1 MKSGRWSLVGL
12 LLLTA
17 TAGYLCRVNFSTA
30 GVLAMRE
37 FGLSQVQMGWIFSAF
52 LLGYALCQVPAGMLA
67 DRWGARRV
75 LAIACW
81 WWLAVTVVQASVGTV
96 LWQVGAAGALWSV
109 MILRFL
115 LGVMEAPTY
124 PASAQGV
131 ACWIPTRLQGRAN
144 GIVLASI
151 GLGSALAPPLV
162 SASMLRWGWRAAML
176 ISSLPALAAGIA
188 WLLARGDGTVHSKQT
203 APGPPARS
211 LERSLF
217 SRGFILLSASYT
229 LQGYVGYIFVFW
241 FYLYLV
247 QERHFDLLQGAFMS
261 SLPWLLSLVS
271 IPLGGV
277 LSDRLVSGRL
287 GLTWG
292 RRAVP
297 MTGLA
302 GAGAMLAVGAR
313 VDNAYAAAVC
323 MALATG
329 LVLSVEG
336 PFWATMIEL
345 SGSGSGTA
353 GGIMNMGSNIGG
365 LISPALTPVLASHIG
380 WEKALLVAAALSVI
394 AAVMW
399 LGISPT
405 DVPRA
410 D

>member
-1 MKSGRWSLVGL
+1 VKSGRWFFVGL

-17 TAGYLCRVNFSTA
+17 TGGYLCRVNFSTA

-37 FGLSQVQMGWIFSAF
+37 FGLSQVEMGRIFSAF
-52 LLGYALCQVPAGMLA
+52 LLGYALCQIPAGMLA

-81 WWLAVTVVQASVGTV
+81 WWLAGTIAQACVGRG
-96 LWQVGAAGALWSV
+96 LWQVGASGAMWSFV
-109 MILRFL
+109 ALRFL
-115 LGVMEAPTY
+115 LGVTEAPTY

-131 ACWIPTRLQGRAN
+131 ACRIPTRLQGRAN
-144 GIVLASI
+144 GVVLASI
-151 GLGSALAPPLV
+151 GLGSALAPPVV
-162 SASMLRWGWRAAML
+162 SASMLRWGWRTAMM
-176 ISSLPALAAGIA
+176 ISGLPALAAGVA
-188 WLLARGDGTVHSKQT
+188 WLLTRKHVTARPSNT
-203 APGPPARS
+203 APRPQAQCLNRNLVTP
-211 LERSLF
+211 
-217 SRGFILLSASYT
+217 GFILLTASYT

-271 IPLGGV
+271 IPLGGM
-277 LSDRLVSGRL
+277 LSDRLISGRL

-297 MTGLA
+297 MFGLA
-302 GAGAMLAVGAR
+302 GAGALLAVGAR
-313 VDNAYAAAVC
+313 ADNAYAAAVC
-323 MALATG
+323 MALSTG

-336 PFWATMIEL
+336 PFWATMMEM

-353 GGIMNMGSNIGG
+353 GGIMNMGSNVGG
-365 LISPALTPVLASHIG
+365 FISPALTPVLAAYVG
-380 WEKALLVAAALSVI
+380 WGKALLFAAALSVI

-405 DVPRA
+405 DA
-410 D
+410 SGTD